1 MEYEAMT
8 NLETST
14 APIVADQEGDHYFMV
29 GDTVYYLNEF
39 MKTLGNRDFDGV
51 AHITNQGGI
60 GIKVD
65 EVNEEVE
72 YTIFTAS
79 Y

>member
-1 MEYEAMT
+1 MT

-29 GDTVYYLNEF
+29 GETVYYLNEF
-39 MKTLGNRDFDGV
+39 VKTLGNRDFDGV

-65 EVNEEVE
+65 EMNEEVE

>member
-1 MEYEAMT
+1 MI
-8 NLETST
+8 NLESST

-29 GDTVYYLNEF
+29 GETIYYLNEF

-60 GIKVD
+60 GIKLD
-65 EVNEEVE
+65 EANEEVE

>member
-1 MEYEAMT
+1 MT

-29 GDTVYYLNEF
+29 GDSVYFLNEF

>member
-1 MEYEAMT
+1 MT
-8 NLETST
+8 NIETST

-29 GDTVYYLNEF
+29 GETVYYLNEF

-60 GIKVD
+60 GIKID
-65 EVNEEVE
+65 EANEEVE

>member
-1 MEYEAMT
+1 MT

-72 YTIFTAS
+72 YTFFTIS
-79 Y
+79 P

>member
-1 MEYEAMT
+1 MT

-14 APIVADQEGDHYFMV
+14 APIIADQEGDHYFMV

-65 EVNEEVE
+65 EANEEVE

>member
-1 MEYEAMT
+1 MA

-29 GDTVYYLNEF
+29 GETAYYLNEF
-39 MKTLGNRDFDGV
+39 MLIPHEGELTGV
-51 AHITNQGGI
+51 SHVTNTGGI
-60 GIKVD
+60 QIVVD

-72 YTIFTAS
+72 YTFFTN
-79 Y
+79 

>member
-1 MEYEAMT
+1 MT

-51 AHITNQGGI
+51 AHITNQRGI

-72 YTIFTAS
+72 YTNITAS

>member
-1 MEYEAMT
+1 MT

-14 APIVADQEGDHYFMV
+14 APLVADQEGDHYFMV
-29 GDTVYYLNEF
+29 GETVYYLNEF
-39 MKTLGNRDFDGV
+39 MKTLGDRDFDGV

-65 EVNEEVE
+65 EANEEVE
-72 YTIFTAS
+72 YTVFTI
-79 Y
+79 

>member
-1 MEYEAMT
+1 MKL
-8 NLETST
+8 LETET
-14 APIVADQEGDHYFMV
+14 ASISFDQEGDAYFMT
-29 GDTVYYLNEF
+29 DDLVYYLSEF
-39 MKTLGNRDFDGV
+39 MKSESEFDGV
-51 AHITNQGGI
+51 THIANTGGI
-60 GIKVD
+60 GIKVN

>member
-1 MEYEAMT
+1 MT

-29 GDTVYYLNEF
+29 GETVYYLNEF
-39 MKTLGNRDFDGV
+39 VKTLGNRDFDGV

-65 EVNEEVE
+65 EANEEVE

>member
-1 MEYEAMT
+1 MT

-14 APIVADQEGDHYFMV
+14 APLGVDQEGDHYFMV
-29 GDTVYYLNEF
+29 GETVYYLNEF

-65 EVNEEVE
+65 EANEEVE

>member
-1 MEYEAMT
+1 MT
-8 NLETST
+8 NIETST
-14 APIVADQEGDHYFMV
+14 APIVADQEGDHYFWI
-29 GDTVYYLNEF
+29 GETVYYLNEF
-39 MKTLGNRDFDGV
+39 VKTLGNRDFDGV

-60 GIKVD
+60 GIKID
-65 EVNEEVE
+65 EANEEVE

>member
-1 MEYEAMT
+1 MI
-8 NLETST
+8 NLESST

-29 GDTVYYLNEF
+29 GETVYYLNEF
-39 MKTLGNRDFDGV
+39 VKTLGNRDFDGV

-60 GIKVD
+60 GIKLD
-65 EVNEEVE
+65 EANEEVE

>member
-1 MEYEAMT
+1 MT
-8 NLETST
+8 NIETST

-29 GDTVYYLNEF
+29 GETVYYLNEF
-39 MKTLGNRDFDGV
+39 MKTLGDRDFDGV

-60 GIKVD
+60 GIKLD
-65 EVNEEVE
+65 EANEEVE

>member
-1 MEYEAMT
+1 MT

-29 GDTVYYLNEF
+29 GETVYYLNEF
-39 MKTLGNRDFDGV
+39 VKTLGNRDFDGV

>member
-1 MEYEAMT
+1 MT
-8 NLETST
+8 NIETST

-29 GDTVYYLNEF
+29 GETVYYLNEF
-39 MKTLGNRDFDGV
+39 VKTLGNRDFDGV

-65 EVNEEVE
+65 EANEEVE

>member
-1 MEYEAMT
+1 MT

-14 APIVADQEGDHYFMV
+14 APLVADQEGDHYFMV
-29 GDTVYYLNEF
+29 GETVYYLNEF
-39 MKTLGNRDFDGV
+39 MKTLGDRDFDGV

-60 GIKVD
+60 GIKLD
-65 EVNEEVE
+65 EANEEVE

>member
-1 MEYEAMT
+1 MI

-29 GDTVYYLNEF
+29 GETIYYLNEF
-39 MKTLGNRDFDGV
+39 VKTLGNRDFDGV

-60 GIKVD
+60 GIKLD
-65 EVNEEVE
+65 EANEEVE

>member
-1 MEYEAMT
+1 MT

-65 EVNEEVE
+65 EGNEEVE
-72 YTIFTAS
+72 YTIFTAA

>member
-1 MEYEAMT
+1 MT

-14 APIVADQEGDHYFMV
+14 APIIADQEGDHYFMV
-29 GDTVYYLNEF
+29 GDTVYYLDEF

>member
-1 MEYEAMT
+1 MT

-14 APIVADQEGDHYFMV
+14 APIIADQEGDHYFMV
-29 GDTVYYLNEF
+29 GETVYYLNEF

-65 EVNEEVE
+65 EINEEVE

>member
-1 MEYEAMT
+1 MT

-14 APIVADQEGDHYFMV
+14 APIIADQEGDHYFMV
-29 GDTVYYLNEF
+29 GETVYYLNEF

-65 EVNEEVE
+65 EANEEVE

>member
-1 MEYEAMT
+1 MT

-14 APIVADQEGDHYFMV
+14 APIIADQEGDHYFMV
-29 GDTVYYLNEF
+29 GETVYYLNEF

>member
-1 MEYEAMT
+1 MI

-14 APIVADQEGDHYFMV
+14 ATIVADQEGDHYFMV
-29 GDTVYYLNEF
+29 GETIYYLNEF
-39 MKTLGNRDFDGV
+39 VKTLGNRDFDGV

-60 GIKVD
+60 GIKLD
-65 EVNEEVE
+65 EANEEVE

>member
-1 MEYEAMT
+1 MT

-14 APIVADQEGDHYFMV
+14 APSVADQEGDHYFMV

>member
-1 MEYEAMT
+1 MT
-8 NLETST
+8 NIETST

-29 GDTVYYLNEF
+29 GETVYYLNEF

-65 EVNEEVE
+65 EANEEVE
-72 YTIFTAS
+72 YTIFTSS

>member
-1 MEYEAMT
+1 MT

-65 EVNEEVE
+65 EENEEVE

>member
-1 MEYEAMT
+1 MT

-29 GDTVYYLNEF
+29 GETVYYLNEF

-65 EVNEEVE
+65 EANEEVE

>member
-1 MEYEAMT
+1 MT

-51 AHITNQGGI
+51 AHLTNQGGI

-65 EVNEEVE
+65 EGNEEVE